1 VAKAL
6 ATIPTVGSV
15 PLLRHVGL
23 ACVALCAAAI
33 VTGCGASSDEPSTAA
48 PKADPKLER
57 IEREMHA
64 WLVAASE
71 PGLEAVRCT
80 HSDAFEQ
87 VGAIDDFHNC
97 IVSSTDGS
105 AETWCVLSRGERVFD
120 GSVPG
125 SCEDAKAGGW
135 GQGPFPSQPAPP
147 TAEEARWALQAEAVC
162 GPWAERQIEAIAS
175 LDDERL
181 HDFSYVWRVMR
192 PINAG
197 IVEDLSAIPNPRG
210 RAERALEL
218 YRRRLA
224 LIDEGIREFDRG
236 REKKGIALFDRVERG
251 KLLLS
256 KVFAEIRAD
265 TCSPA

>member
-1 VAKAL
+1 
-6 ATIPTVGSV
+6 V
-15 PLLRHVGL
+15 PPLRRIGL
-23 ACVALCAAAI
+23 ACVVLCAAAL
-33 VTGCGASSDEPSTAA
+33 VAGCGASSDEPSKAA
-48 PKADPKLER
+48 PKADAKSDR

-71 PGLEAVRCT
+71 PGVESVTCT
-80 HSDAFEQ
+80 ESKAFEQ

-97 IVSSTDGS
+97 IVASTDGS
-105 AETWCVLSRGERVFD
+105 AETWCVLSQGERAFH

-135 GQGPFPSQPAPP
+135 GQGPVQSQPAPP

-197 IVEDLSAIPNPRG
+197 IVEDLSAIPDPRG

-224 LIDEGIREFDRG
+224 LVDEGIREFDRG

-265 TCSPA
+265 TCSPV

>member
-1 VAKAL
+1 
-6 ATIPTVGSV
+6 V
-15 PLLRHVGL
+15 PLLRHLGL
-23 ACVALCAAAI
+23 ACVVLGAAAAL
-33 VTGCGASSDEPSTAA
+33 VTGCGASSGETSAAA
-48 PKADPKLER
+48 PKAEAKSDR
-57 IEREMHA
+57 IEREMYA
-64 WLVAASE
+64 WLTAASE
-71 PGLEAVRCT
+71 QGSVGTPEAVTCT
-80 HSDAFEQ
+80 ESEAFER
-87 VGAIDDFHNC
+87 VGALDDFHNC

-147 TAEEARWALQAEAVC
+147 TAAEAAWALQAEAVC

-175 LDDERL
+175 LDQERL
-181 HDFSYVWRVMR
+181 RDFSYVWRVMR
-192 PINAG
+192 PLTAG
-197 IVEDLSAIPNPRG
+197 IVQDLSAIPNPRG

-224 LIDEGIREFDRG
+224 LIDAGIRAFDRG
-236 REKKGIALFDRVERG
+236 RENEGMALFDRAERG

-256 KVFAEIRAD
+256 KVFGEIRAD
-265 TCSPA
+265 TCSPV